1 MSDHVIQLQR
11 GLRQTDGVDQLVDAE
26 GAADIVSDGDSTNG
40 SQDSGLTGEFGALP
54 QLDRPPVGID
64 GYDRA
69 GLAAGGAES
78 LDGPA
83 ARQKSLEL
91 VRAAVE
97 LADRVESQARDAAA
111 EQLRRADDESSRRRG
126 EIEARELEFER
137 VRQDLERQ
145 HQQAAEATHAAQV
158 FLESAQQEAAQVLEQ
173 VRAEAGSVL
182 EQARAQANQ
191 HQQAAQAAHAAQ
203 VHLESAQQEAAQ
215 MLEEARAEA
224 GSVLEEARAEA
235 NHQLQAAE
243 ATHAAQAHLERAQHE
258 AAQTL
263 EHARAEAARVLEEAR
278 AEANGFRQQAS
289 AEADALRQSEHEKVE
304 QAVKQ
309 AVQQANDAQT
319 AVQVPSPQ
327 PTNGAVKDDPEPRFA
342 PPPLSPEDLASGT
355 LPRFR

>member
-1 MSDHVIQLQR
+1 M
-11 GLRQTDGVDQLVDAE
+11 GTK
-26 GAADIVSDGDSTNG
+26 
-40 SQDSGLTGEFGALP
+40 DSGLTGEFGALP

-69 GLAAGGAES
+69 GLAAGAAES

-145 HQQAAEATHAAQV
+145 HQQAAEATHTAQA
-158 FLESAQQEAAQVLEQ
+158 FLESAQQEAVQTLEQ
-173 VRAEAGSVL
+173 ARAEAASVL
-182 EQARAQANQ
+182 EQARADAANVLEEARAQANQ
-191 HQQAAQAAHAAQ
+191 HQQAA
-203 VHLESAQQEAAQ
+203 
-215 MLEEARAEA
+215 
-224 GSVLEEARAEA
+224 
-235 NHQLQAAE
+235 E
-243 ATHAAQAHLERAQHE
+243 ATHAAQALLERAQHE

-263 EHARAEAARVLEEAR
+263 EHARAEAERVLEQAR

-289 AEADALRQSEHEKVE
+289 AEAEALRQSEHEKVE

-309 AVQQANDAQT
+309 AVQQANDVRMAE
-319 AVQVPSPQ
+319 VQSPQ
-327 PTNGAVKDDPEPRFA
+327 PTNGTVKDDAEPRFA

-355 LPRFR
+355 LPRFVQRPGAQR

>member
-1 MSDHVIQLQR
+1 M
-11 GLRQTDGVDQLVDAE
+11 
-26 GAADIVSDGDSTNG
+26 G
-40 SQDSGLTGEFGALP
+40 SKDSGLTGEFGALP

-158 FLESAQQEAAQVLEQ
+158 FLESAQQEAAQTLEQ
-173 VRAEAGSVL
+173 ARAEAASVLEPARAEAASVL
-182 EQARAQANQ
+182 EQARA
-191 HQQAAQAAHAAQ
+191 
-203 VHLESAQQEAAQ
+203 EAAN
-215 MLEEARAEA
+215 
-224 GSVLEEARAEA
+224 VLEEARAQA
-235 NHQLQAAE
+235 NHHQQAAE
-243 ATHAAQAHLERAQHE
+243 ATHAAQALLERAQHE

-263 EHARAEAARVLEEAR
+263 EQARAEAARVLEEAR
-278 AEANGFRQQAS
+278 AEANGFREQAS
-289 AEADALRQSEHEKVE
+289 AEAEALRQSEHEKVE

-309 AVQQANDAQT
+309 AVQQAND
-319 AVQVPSPQ
+319 VQLAEVQSPQ

-355 LPRFR
+355 LPRFVQRPGAQR

>member
-1 MSDHVIQLQR
+1 M
-11 GLRQTDGVDQLVDAE
+11 
-26 GAADIVSDGDSTNG
+26 G

-69 GLAAGGAES
+69 GLAAGAAES

-145 HQQAAEATHAAQV
+145 HQQAAEATHTAQA
-158 FLESAQQEAAQVLEQ
+158 FLESAQQEAVQTLEQ
-173 VRAEAGSVL
+173 ARAEAASVL
-182 EQARAQANQ
+182 EQARADAANVLEEARAQANQ
-191 HQQAAQAAHAAQ
+191 HQQAA
-203 VHLESAQQEAAQ
+203 
-215 MLEEARAEA
+215 
-224 GSVLEEARAEA
+224 
-235 NHQLQAAE
+235 E
-243 ATHAAQAHLERAQHE
+243 ATHAAQALLERAQHE

-263 EHARAEAARVLEEAR
+263 EHARAEAERVLEQAR

-289 AEADALRQSEHEKVE
+289 AEAEALRQSEHEKVE

-309 AVQQANDAQT
+309 AVQQANDVRMAE
-319 AVQVPSPQ
+319 VQSPQ
-327 PTNGAVKDDPEPRFA
+327 PTNGAVADDAEPRFA

-355 LPRFR
+355 LPRFVQRPGAQR

>member
-1 MSDHVIQLQR
+1 M
-11 GLRQTDGVDQLVDAE
+11 
-26 GAADIVSDGDSTNG
+26 G
-40 SQDSGLTGEFGALP
+40 SKDSGLTGEFGALP

-111 EQLRRADDESSRRRG
+111 EQLRRTDDESSRRRG

-158 FLESAQQEAAQVLEQ
+158 FLESAQQEAAQTLEQ
-173 VRAEAGSVL
+173 ARAEAASVL
-182 EQARAQANQ
+182 EHARAEAANVLEEARAQANQ
-191 HQQAAQAAHAAQ
+191 HQQAA
-203 VHLESAQQEAAQ
+203 
-215 MLEEARAEA
+215 
-224 GSVLEEARAEA
+224 
-235 NHQLQAAE
+235 E
-243 ATHAAQAHLERAQHE
+243 ATHAAQALLERAQHE

-263 EHARAEAARVLEEAR
+263 EQARAEAARVLEEAR

-289 AEADALRQSEHEKVE
+289 AEAEALRQSEHEKVE

-309 AVQQANDAQT
+309 AVQQANDVKMAE
-319 AVQVPSPQ
+319 VESPQ

-355 LPRFR
+355 LPRFVQRPGAQR

>member
-1 MSDHVIQLQR
+1 M
-11 GLRQTDGVDQLVDAE
+11 
-26 GAADIVSDGDSTNG
+26 G
-40 SQDSGLTGEFGALP
+40 SKDSGLTGEFGALP

-69 GLAAGGAES
+69 GLASGAAES

-145 HQQAAEATHAAQV
+145 HQQAAEATHAAQA
-158 FLESAQQEAAQVLEQ
+158 FLESAQQEAAQT
-173 VRAEAGSVL
+173 L
-182 EQARAQANQ
+182 EQARA
-191 HQQAAQAAHAAQ
+191 
-203 VHLESAQQEAAQ
+203 EAAQ
-215 MLEEARAEA
+215 TLEHARAEA
-224 GSVLEEARAEA
+224 ASLLEEARAEA
-235 NHQLQAAE
+235 NHHQQAAE
-243 ATHAAQAHLERAQHE
+243 ATHAAQALLERAQHE

-263 EHARAEAARVLEEAR
+263 EHARAEAARLLEEAR

-289 AEADALRQSEHEKVE
+289 ADAEALRQSEHEKVE

-309 AVQQANDAQT
+309 AVQQANDVHVAE
-319 AVQVPSPQ
+319 VQSPQ
-327 PTNGAVKDDPEPRFA
+327 PTNGAVKDDAEPRFA

-355 LPRFR
+355 LPRFVQRPGAQR

>member
-1 MSDHVIQLQR
+1 M
-11 GLRQTDGVDQLVDAE
+11 GTK
-26 GAADIVSDGDSTNG
+26 
-40 SQDSGLTGEFGALP
+40 DSGLTGEFGALP

-69 GLAAGGAES
+69 GLAAGAAES

-145 HQQAAEATHAAQV
+145 HQQAAEATHTAQA
-158 FLESAQQEAAQVLEQ
+158 FLESAQQEAVQTLEQ
-173 VRAEAGSVL
+173 ARAEAASVL
-182 EQARAQANQ
+182 EQARAEAANVLEQARVEAANVLEETRVQANQ
-191 HQQAAQAAHAAQ
+191 HQ
-203 VHLESAQQEAAQ
+203 
-215 MLEEARAEA
+215 
-224 GSVLEEARAEA
+224 
-235 NHQLQAAE
+235 QAAE
-243 ATHAAQAHLERAQHE
+243 ATHAAQALLERAQHE

-263 EHARAEAARVLEEAR
+263 EHARAEAERVLEQAR

-289 AEADALRQSEHEKVE
+289 AEAEALRQSEHEKVE

-309 AVQQANDAQT
+309 AVQQANDVRMAE
-319 AVQVPSPQ
+319 VQSPQ
-327 PTNGAVKDDPEPRFA
+327 PTNGAVADDAEPRFA

-355 LPRFR
+355 LPRFVQRPGAQR

>member
-1 MSDHVIQLQR
+1 M
-11 GLRQTDGVDQLVDAE
+11 
-26 GAADIVSDGDSTNG
+26 G
-40 SQDSGLTGEFGALP
+40 SKDSGLTGEFGALP

-158 FLESAQQEAAQVLEQ
+158 FLESAQQEAAQTLEQ
-173 VRAEAGSVL
+173 ARAEAASVL
-182 EQARAQANQ
+182 EQARA
-191 HQQAAQAAHAAQ
+191 
-203 VHLESAQQEAAQ
+203 EAANV
-215 MLEEARAEA
+215 LDEARAQ
-224 GSVLEEARAEA
+224 A
-235 NHQLQAAE
+235 NHHQQAAE
-243 ATHAAQAHLERAQHE
+243 ATHAAQALLERAQHE

-263 EHARAEAARVLEEAR
+263 EQARAEAARVLEEAR
-278 AEANGFRQQAS
+278 AEANGFREQAS
-289 AEADALRQSEHEKVE
+289 AEAEALRQSEHEKVE

-309 AVQQANDAQT
+309 AVQQAND
-319 AVQVPSPQ
+319 VQLAEVQSPQ

-355 LPRFR
+355 LPRFVQRPGAQR

>member
-1 MSDHVIQLQR
+1 M
-11 GLRQTDGVDQLVDAE
+11 
-26 GAADIVSDGDSTNG
+26 G
-40 SQDSGLTGEFGALP
+40 SKDSGLTGEFGALP

-158 FLESAQQEAAQVLEQ
+158 FLESAQQEAAQTLEQ
-173 VRAEAGSVL
+173 ARAEAASVL
-182 EQARAQANQ
+182 EQARA
-191 HQQAAQAAHAAQ
+191 
-203 VHLESAQQEAAQ
+203 EAANV
-215 MLEEARAEA
+215 LDEARAQ
-224 GSVLEEARAEA
+224 A
-235 NHQLQAAE
+235 NHHQQAAE
-243 ATHAAQAHLERAQHE
+243 ATHAAQALLERAQHE

-263 EHARAEAARVLEEAR
+263 EQARAEAARVLEEAR
-278 AEANGFRQQAS
+278 AEANGFREQAS
-289 AEADALRQSEHEKVE
+289 AEAEALRQSEHEKVE

-309 AVQQANDAQT
+309 AVQQAND
-319 AVQVPSPQ
+319 VQLADVQSPQ

-355 LPRFR
+355 LPRFVQRPGAQR

>member
-1 MSDHVIQLQR
+1 M
-11 GLRQTDGVDQLVDAE
+11 
-26 GAADIVSDGDSTNG
+26 G
-40 SQDSGLTGEFGALP
+40 SKDSGLTGEFGALP

-145 HQQAAEATHAAQV
+145 HQQAAEATHAAQA
-158 FLESAQQEAAQVLEQ
+158 L
-173 VRAEAGSVL
+173 
-182 EQARAQANQ
+182 
-191 HQQAAQAAHAAQ
+191 
-203 VHLESAQQEAAQ
+203 
-215 MLEEARAEA
+215 
-224 GSVLEEARAEA
+224 
-235 NHQLQAAE
+235 
-243 ATHAAQAHLERAQHE
+243 LERAQHE

-263 EHARAEAARVLEEAR
+263 EQARAEAARVLEEAR
-278 AEANGFRQQAS
+278 AEANGFREQAS
-289 AEADALRQSEHEKVE
+289 AEAEALRQSEHEKVE

-309 AVQQANDAQT
+309 AVQQAND
-319 AVQVPSPQ
+319 VQLAEVQSPQ

-355 LPRFR
+355 LPRFVQRPGAQR

>member
-1 MSDHVIQLQR
+1 M
-11 GLRQTDGVDQLVDAE
+11 
-26 GAADIVSDGDSTNG
+26 G
-40 SQDSGLTGEFGALP
+40 SKDSGLTGEFGALP

-158 FLESAQQEAAQVLEQ
+158 FLESAQQEAAQTLEQ
-173 VRAEAGSVL
+173 ARAEAASVLEPARAEAASVL
-182 EQARAQANQ
+182 EQARA
-191 HQQAAQAAHAAQ
+191 
-203 VHLESAQQEAAQ
+203 EAAN
-215 MLEEARAEA
+215 
-224 GSVLEEARAEA
+224 VLEEARAQA
-235 NHQLQAAE
+235 NHHQQAAE
-243 ATHAAQAHLERAQHE
+243 ATHAAQALLERAQHE

-263 EHARAEAARVLEEAR
+263 EQARAEAARVLEEAR
-278 AEANGFRQQAS
+278 AEANGFREQAS
-289 AEADALRQSEHEKVE
+289 AEAEALRQSEHEKVE

-309 AVQQANDAQT
+309 AVQQAKDVQLAQ
-319 AVQVPSPQ
+319 VQSPQ

-355 LPRFR
+355 LPRFVQRPGAQR

>member
-1 MSDHVIQLQR
+1 M
-11 GLRQTDGVDQLVDAE
+11 
-26 GAADIVSDGDSTNG
+26 G
-40 SQDSGLTGEFGALP
+40 SKDSGLTGEFGALP

-145 HQQAAEATHAAQV
+145 HQQAAEATHAAQA
-158 FLESAQQEAAQVLEQ
+158 FLEGAQQEAAQTLEQ
-173 VRAEAGSVL
+173 ARAEAASVL
-182 EQARAQANQ
+182 EQARAEAANVLEEARAQANQ
-191 HQQAAQAAHAAQ
+191 HQQAA
-203 VHLESAQQEAAQ
+203 
-215 MLEEARAEA
+215 
-224 GSVLEEARAEA
+224 
-235 NHQLQAAE
+235 E
-243 ATHAAQAHLERAQHE
+243 ATHAAQALLERAQHE

-263 EHARAEAARVLEEAR
+263 EQARGEAARVLEEAR
-278 AEANGFRQQAS
+278 AEANGFREQAS
-289 AEADALRQSEHEKVE
+289 AEAEALRQSEHEKVE

-309 AVQQANDAQT
+309 AVQQAND
-319 AVQVPSPQ
+319 VQLAEVQSPP

-355 LPRFR
+355 LPRFVQRPGAQR